1 MDGPRPETETVFGAT
16 TAVAGFGILLFA
28 VFPIALPTVILT
40 SLLLAPILPLALVAA
55 LLAAMV
61 LALRACGRRLWRIGR
76 ARRRPSRTRDG
87 RATAAPPRSRSGAAS
102 RSAAARASA
111 RRRN

>member
-76 ARRRPSRTRDG
+76 ARRTE
-87 RATAAPPRSRSGAAS
+87 
-102 RSAAARASA
+102 AAAEQDAGRPRYRGTAPVSIG
-111 RRRN
+111 RG